1 MGFLGA
7 ALFGGPTAQEQSA
20 AAQTNSMA
28 NALQGQYQTEFGQ
41 YENVAQSLQNNLSQ
55 ELLQGQ
61 QGEGLTAAQMAP
73 LQTAAIN
80 SAGQNFTNAQIAEQ
94 TREAGLG
101 GGVAGGAGVGGNISG
116 LQSGVESQI
125 QGQIAAAGANA
136 LTNAQIGIA
145 NENTNVAL
153 QKQQEALGGL
163 AGLAG
168 GYQSGALNA
177 AGQELS
183 QNKNYFGQETQIQQ
197 DQEQQAAAIG
207 SGVAALAGGVAGGV
221 GNLDFA
227 GTSTPFEH
235 LGNFAQGFG
244 A

>member
-7 ALFGGPTAQEQSA
+7 ALFGGPTAQEKSA

-41 YENVAQSLQNNLSQ
+41 YENVANQLQNNLSQ
-55 ELLQGQ
+55 ELLQGE

-101 GGVAGGAGVGGNISG
+101 GGGGNVSG

-177 AGQELS
+177 ADQELS
-183 QNKNYFGQETQIQQ
+183 QNKNYFDQETQIQQ
-197 DQEQQAAAIG
+197 EQEQQAAAIG

-227 GTSTPFEH
+227 GTSTPFEQ

>member
-7 ALFGGPTAQEQSA
+7 ALFGGPTAQEKSA

-41 YENVAQSLQNNLSQ
+41 YENVANQLQNNLSQ
-55 ELLQGQ
+55 ELLQGE

-101 GGVAGGAGVGGNISG
+101 GGGGNVSG

-183 QNKNYFGQETQIQQ
+183 QNKNYF

-221 GNLDFA
+221 ENLDFA
-227 GTSTPFEH
+227 GTSTPFEQ

>member
-1 MGFLGA
+1 M
-7 ALFGGPTAQEQSA
+7 
-20 AAQTNSMA
+20 
-28 NALQGQYQTEFGQ
+28 
-41 YENVAQSLQNNLSQ
+41 
-55 ELLQGQ
+55 
-61 QGEGLTAAQMAP
+61 
-73 LQTAAIN
+73 
-80 SAGQNFTNAQIAEQ
+80 
-94 TREAGLG
+94 
-101 GGVAGGAGVGGNISG
+101 
-116 LQSGVESQI
+116 
-125 QGQIAAAGANA
+125 
-136 LTNAQIGIA
+136 TNAQIGIA

-227 GTSTPFEH
+227 GTSTPFEQ

>member
-7 ALFGGPTAQEQSA
+7 ALFGGPTAQEKSA

-41 YENVAQSLQNNLSQ
+41 YENVANQLQNNLSQ
-55 ELLQGQ
+55 ELLQGE

-101 GGVAGGAGVGGNISG
+101 GGGGNVSG

-168 GYQSGALNA
+168 GYQSGALSA
-177 AGQELS
+177 AGQELG
-183 QNKNYFGQETQIQQ
+183 QNKQEYGQASDIQ
-197 DQEQQAAAIG
+197 EENQQQLASIG
-207 SGVAALAGGVAGGV
+207 GGVAGLLGAGSQIAGMFNGGV
-221 GNLDFA
+221 GGSVPSNDPYNL
-227 GTSTPFEH
+227 GE
-235 LGNFAQGFG
+235 QGE
-244 A
+244 

>member
-1 MGFLGA
+1 MGFLG
-7 ALFGGPTAQEQSA
+7 ALFGGPTAQQKSA
-20 AAQTNSMA
+20 AAQSNSMA

-41 YENVAQSLQNNLSQ
+41 YENVANQLQNNLSQ
-55 ELLQGQ
+55 ELLQGE

-101 GGVAGGAGVGGNISG
+101 GGGGNVSG

-163 AGLAG
+163 ADLAG

-177 AGQELS
+177 AGQELR
-183 QNKNYFGQETQIQQ
+183 QYKTYCGQETQIQQ

-227 GTSTPFEH
+227 GTSTPFEQ

>member
-1 MGFLGA
+1 MSFLGA

-41 YENVAQSLQNNLSQ
+41 YENVANQLQNNLSQ
-55 ELLQGQ
+55 ELLQGE

-101 GGVAGGAGVGGNISG
+101 GGGGNVSG

-227 GTSTPFEH
+227 GTSTPFEQ

>member
-7 ALFGGPTAQEQSA
+7 ALFGGPTAQEKSA

-41 YENVAQSLQNNLSQ
+41 YENVANQLQNNLSQ
-55 ELLQGQ
+55 ELLQGE

-101 GGVAGGAGVGGNISG
+101 GGGGNVSG

-177 AGQELS
+177 ADQELS

-197 DQEQQAAAIG
+197 EQEQQAAAIG

-227 GTSTPFEH
+227 GTSTPFEQ